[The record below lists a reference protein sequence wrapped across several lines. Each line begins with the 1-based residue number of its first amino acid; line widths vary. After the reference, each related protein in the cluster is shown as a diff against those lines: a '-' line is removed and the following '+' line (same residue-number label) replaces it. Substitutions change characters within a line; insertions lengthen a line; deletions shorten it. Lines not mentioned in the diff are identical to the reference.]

1 MRSFLYF
8 IVLYLLFAKAFA
20 LCNFDVDSNAINETV
35 TSINTESVQTITT
48 SRSNGTGANNCAYS
62 LFFFSKG
69 NANSYNRKAFNN
81 FGEGLNYNL
90 YQGTSQFG
98 ILKDAYDFQSSNEYL
113 KTYIQRPGENFQS
126 QFYFYLPG
134 TTNSTMVRGGTYT
147 DQISIN
153 VYRQGMN
160 SSWAYYE
167 FTRILPIT
175 INVPKSVNISLV
187 DSGSPIDLNSTFKN
201 IDFGNLETNE
211 SKSFDLM
218 VASNAGFRIS
228 LSSLNNGKLKN
239 TTNNSYNI
247 NYTLKLNGNTVNLSS
262 SANTPVLVATGSG
275 VTGNN
280 GVRLP
285 FSVNIGS
292 VDEEQWGDY
301 QDYITI
307 TAATND

>member
-1 MRSFLYF
+1 MKLFLNILF
-8 IVLYLLFAKAFA
+8 LMLLQNKAMA
-20 LCNFDVDSNAINETV
+20 LCDFDIDTNSINETIS
-35 TSINTESVQTITT
+35 SINTESPQTITA
-48 SRSNGTGANNCAYS
+48 SRPNGTSANNCAYAY
-62 LFFFSKG
+62 FFFSKG
-69 NANSYNRKAFNN
+69 NANSYNRKAYNS
-81 FGEGLNYNL
+81 FGENLNYNL

-98 ILKDAYDFQSSNEYL
+98 ILKDAYDFQNANEYL
-113 KTYIQRPGENFQS
+113 RTYLQRPNENFQS
-126 QFYFYLPG
+126 QFYFYLPAIS
-134 TTNSTMVRGGTYT
+134 NSTMVRGGTYT
-147 DQISIN
+147 DQVSVN
-153 VYRQGMN
+153 VYRSGMN
-160 SSWAYYE
+160 SNWAYYE
-167 FTRILPIT
+167 FTRMLPVT
-175 INVPKSVNISLV
+175 IYVPKTVNISLV

-201 IDFGNLETNE
+201 LDFGNLETNE

-239 TTNNSYNI
+239 NTNANYVI
-247 NYTLKLNGNTVNLSS
+247 NYSLKLNGNTINLSN
-262 SANTPVLVATGSG
+262 SASIPVLVATGSG

-285 FSVNIGS
+285 FNVRIGS

>member
-1 MRSFLYF
+1 MKLILKVLFL
-8 IVLYLLFAKAFA
+8 IILLPNAWA
-20 LCNFDVDSNAINETV
+20 LCDFDVTTDAINETV
-35 TSINTESVQTITT
+35 SSINIESAQTISV
-48 SRSNGTGANNCAYS
+48 SRPNGTGANNCAYAY
-62 LFFFSKG
+62 FFFSKG
-69 NANSYNRKAFNN
+69 NANSYNRKAFNSL
-81 FGEGLNYNL
+81 GEGLSYNL

-98 ILKDAYDFQSSNEYL
+98 ILKDAYDFQNGNEYI
-113 KTYIQRPGENFQS
+113 KTYLQRPNENFQS
-126 QFYFYLPG
+126 QFYFYLP
-134 TTNSTMVRGGTYT
+134 STSNTSMVRGGNYS
-147 DQISIN
+147 DQIYVNI
-153 VYRQGMN
+153 YRSGMN
-160 SSWAYYE
+160 SNYAYYE
-167 FTRILPIT
+167 YTRMLPIT
-175 INVPKSVNISLV
+175 IFVPKIVNISLV

-201 IDFGNLETNE
+201 LDFGNLETNE

-239 TTNNSYNI
+239 NTNTNYSI
-247 NYTLKLNGNTVNLSS
+247 NYSLKLNGNTINLSN

-285 FSVNIGS
+285 FNVKIGS

>member
-1 MRSFLYF
+1 M
-8 IVLYLLFAKAFA
+8 ILLPNAWA
-20 LCNFDVDSNAINETV
+20 LCDFDVTTDSINETV
-35 TSINTESVQTITT
+35 SSINIESAQTISV
-48 SRSNGTGANNCAYS
+48 SRPNGTSASNCAFAY
-62 LFFFSKG
+62 FFFSKG
-69 NANSYNRKAFNN
+69 NANSYTRKAFNSL
-81 FGEGLNYNL
+81 GEGLNYNL

-98 ILKDAYDFQSSNEYL
+98 ILKDAYDFQNANEYL
-113 KTYIQRPGENFQS
+113 KTYLQRPNENFQS
-126 QFYFYLPG
+126 QFYFYLPA
-134 TTNSTMVRGGTYT
+134 TSNSTMVRGGSYS
-147 DQISIN
+147 DQIYVNI
-153 VYRQGMN
+153 YRSGMN
-160 SSWAYYE
+160 SNYAYYE
-167 FTRILPIT
+167 YTRMLPVSIF
-175 INVPKSVNISLV
+175 VPKTVNISLV

-201 IDFGNLETNE
+201 LDFGNLENNE

-239 TTNNSYNI
+239 NTNTNYSI
-247 NYTLKLNGNTVNLSS
+247 NYSLKLNGNTINLSNSAS
-262 SANTPVLVATGSG
+262 SPVLVATGSG

-285 FSVNIGS
+285 FNVKIGS